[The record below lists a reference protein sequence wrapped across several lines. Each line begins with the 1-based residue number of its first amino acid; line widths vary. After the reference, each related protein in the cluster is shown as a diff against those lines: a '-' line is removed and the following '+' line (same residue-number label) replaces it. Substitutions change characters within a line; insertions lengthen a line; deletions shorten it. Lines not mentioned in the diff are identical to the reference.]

1 MIKSMTGFGQGEATS
16 ERYAVRVE
24 LRSVNHRYLD
34 LFFRVP
40 KQYSQLEEVLRRAIG
55 ERIARGRVEAAV
67 TVEEFAQKE
76 RNVQLN
82 APLLLGYLRALGA
95 IQEVLGSDEEVTLS
109 QVLTLPGILEV
120 EEPECDW
127 EELQGVLLEAA
138 GQALTDLEQMRAA
151 EGARLCRDLE
161 EKITRIAEL
170 QRQVA
175 EIAPQVVVDY
185 RERLRER
192 LRELLQGTTLTEERF
207 LAEVALFADRCSI
220 DEELVR
226 LASHTQQLKDLLH
239 STEPV
244 GRKLDF
250 LIQEMNRE
258 VNTIGAKG
266 SSAHIAGLVVELK
279 SELEKVR
286 EQVQNIE

>member
-34 LFFRVP
+34 LFLRVP

-151 EGARLCRDLE
+151 EGVRLCRDLE

>member
-34 LFFRVP
+34 LFLRVP

-127 EELQGVLLEAA
+127 EELQGVLLEAV

>member
-1 MIKSMTGFGQGEATS
+1 MSKSMTGFGQGEATS

-24 LRSVNHRYLD
+24 LRAVNHRYLD
-34 LFFRVP
+34 LFLRVP

-185 RERLRER
+185 RARLRER

>member
-1 MIKSMTGFGQGEATS
+1 M
-16 ERYAVRVE
+16 
-24 LRSVNHRYLD
+24 
-34 LFFRVP
+34 
-40 KQYSQLEEVLRRAIG
+40 
-55 ERIARGRVEAAV
+55 
-67 TVEEFAQKE
+67 
-76 RNVQLN
+76 
-82 APLLLGYLRALGA
+82 
-95 IQEVLGSDEEVTLS
+95 
-109 QVLTLPGILEV
+109 
-120 EEPECDW
+120 
-127 EELQGVLLEAA
+127 
-138 GQALTDLEQMRAA
+138 
-151 EGARLCRDLE
+151 
-161 EKITRIAEL
+161 
-170 QRQVA
+170 A